1 MTRLSTRVVVII
13 AFFILVLINV
23 QLLRTPQEARTLQ
36 CNCNNEIRHE
46 DGKSDSAT
54 TATTVSDSVK
64 TARTAPSHVAATA
77 VKNEKDWGEHQLAV
91 LVPFRDR
98 YEELLQFAPHIHK
111 FLNRQRIRHQ
121 IWVINQQDEY
131 RFNRAS
137 LLNIGHLLTR
147 ASCDYLVMHDVDL
160 LPDNDELNYGY
171 PEKGPFHVSS
181 PELHPLYHYKTYIG
195 GIFIMTKEQFEK
207 VWSGQITWCRMFY
220 LHHIYIVQ
228 GQAKLIYGLFSK
240 DFLTN
245 GYFSKFWKPTKIL

>member
-13 AFFILVLINV
+13 AFLILVVINI
-23 QLLRTPQEARTLQ
+23 QLVRTPQEARTLQ

-46 DGKSDSAT
+46 NVKSDSAT
-54 TATTVSDSVK
+54 AATSSVATTVSDPVK
-64 TARTAPSHVAATA
+64 NARTTSTSHGATA
-77 VKNEKDWGEHQLAV
+77 VKNEDSHEDWGEHQLAV

-98 YEELLQFAPHIHK
+98 YEELLQFAPHMHK
-111 FLNRQRIRHQ
+111 FLNRQRVRHQ

-147 ASCDYLVMHDVDL
+147 TSCDYLVMHDVDL
-160 LPDNDELNYGY
+160 LPDNDQLNYGY

-207 VWSGQITWCRMFY
+207 V
-220 LHHIYIVQ
+220 
-228 GQAKLIYGLFSK
+228 
-240 DFLTN
+240 
-245 GYFSKFWKPTKIL
+245 

>member
-13 AFFILVLINV
+13 AFLILVVINI
-23 QLLRTPQEARTLQ
+23 QLVRTPQEARTLQ
-36 CNCNNEIRHE
+36 CNCNNEIRQE
-46 DGKSDSAT
+46 NVKSDSAT
-54 TATTVSDSVK
+54 AATSSVATTVSDSVK
-64 TARTAPSHVAATA
+64 NARTTSTSHVATA
-77 VKNEKDWGEHQLAV
+77 VKNKDWGEHQLAV

-98 YEELLQFAPHIHK
+98 YEELLQFAPHMHK
-111 FLNRQRIRHQ
+111 FLNRQKVRHQ

-160 LPDNDELNYGY
+160 LPDNDQLSYSY

-207 VWSGQITWCRMFY
+207 V
-220 LHHIYIVQ
+220 
-228 GQAKLIYGLFSK
+228 
-240 DFLTN
+240 
-245 GYFSKFWKPTKIL
+245 

>member
-1 MTRLSTRVVVII
+1 MTRLATRVVVII
-13 AFFILVLINV
+13 AFFLLVVINI
-23 QLLRTPQEARTLQ
+23 QLMRAPLEARTLQ
-36 CNCNNEIRHE
+36 CNCKNEIRHE
-46 DGKSDSAT
+46 T
-54 TATTVSDSVK
+54 TVNENTETTAATTVSESVK
-64 TARTAPSHVAATA
+64 TTTTTSTSSVLATTAN
-77 VKNEKDWGEHQLAV
+77 NEDWGTHQLAV

-137 LLNIGHLLTR
+137 LLNIGHLLAR

-160 LPDNDELNYGY
+160 LPENDELSYGY

-195 GIFIMTKEQFEK
+195 GIFMMTKEQFEK
-207 VWSGQITWCRMFY
+207 VS
-220 LHHIYIVQ
+220 
-228 GQAKLIYGLFSK
+228 
-240 DFLTN
+240 
-245 GYFSKFWKPTKIL
+245 

>member
-1 MTRLSTRVVVII
+1 MTRLATRVVIII
-13 AFFILVLINV
+13 AFLLLVVINI
-23 QLLRTPQEARTLQ
+23 QLMRTPLETRTLQ
-36 CNCNNEIRHE
+36 CNCKNEIRHE
-46 DGKSDSAT
+46 NTINENAKTTAT
-54 TATTVSDSVK
+54 ASPATTVSESVK
-64 TARTAPSHVAATA
+64 TGATTSTSSVIATTAN
-77 VKNEKDWGEHQLAV
+77 NEDWGTHQLAV

-121 IWVINQQDEY
+121 ILVINQKDEY

-160 LPDNDELNYGY
+160 LPENDELSYAY

-207 VWSGQITWCRMFY
+207 AS
-220 LHHIYIVQ
+220 
-228 GQAKLIYGLFSK
+228 
-240 DFLTN
+240 
-245 GYFSKFWKPTKIL
+245 